1 MIYLNYTNLD
11 AETQERLMQ
20 TSKADIEHKFGTSLK
35 AYALK
40 YHLNYQSV
48 LEEEATRNLYRYKFI
63 FRI

>member
-1 MIYLNYTNLD
+1 MIFLNYTNLD

-20 TSKADIEHKFGTSLK
+20 TSKADVEHRFGNSLK

-40 YHLNYQSV
+40 HHLNYQSV
-48 LEEEATRNLYRYKFI
+48 LEEEATRNLYRYKFT

>member
-20 TSKADIEHKFGTSLK
+20 TSKADVERKFGNSLK

-40 YHLNYQSV
+40 HHLNYQTV
-48 LEEEATRNLYRYKFI
+48 LEEEATRNLYRYKFV

>member
-20 TSKADIEHKFGTSLK
+20 TSKADVEHKFGSSLK

-40 YHLNYQSV
+40 HHLNYQSV
-48 LEEEATRNLYRYKFI
+48 LEEEATRSLYRYKITFSI
-63 FRI
+63 